1 MNVSVGV
8 PKAIFNKVYLDYLE
22 DETDTQI
29 YFGGS
34 SSGKSVFLA
43 QRCIMDL
50 MKGGRNYL
58 CIRNVKRYVKA
69 SMFNELVRVIMK
81 WQQDKK
87 LFSINLSDLTITCT
101 NGYQILFV
109 GLDDVQKIKSIRPVK
124 GNITDIWIEEATEV
138 MESDV
143 KELEKRLRGK
153 SKVSKRMILSFNP
166 ILQSHWIFE
175 KYFSYWED
183 EKTTYRDETTSIL
196 KTTYKDNRFLTD
208 QDRRRLE
215 NETDP
220 YYRDVYTLGNWGV
233 LGSVIFK
240 NWETRDLHNEFI
252 DINGIQTCIIDT
264 FDNYKNGLDFGFSGD
279 PNAVIRTHYDKNHKT
294 IYVVDELYEREMQ
307 NDRLAEELRKMIG
320 HEVIVTDTNEPRSR
334 VALVGLGIQAIP
346 ARKGKDSVN
355 FGIDWLKQQ
364 TIIVDSRC
372 QNFKN
377 EIQQYK
383 WREDKDGKALKEPVK
398 KNDHLLD
405 ALRYAYEF
413 ASMYGEVKAVRAFY

>member
-1 MNVSVGV
+1 MNTPVRV
-8 PKAIFNKVYLDYLE
+8 PPSIFNKVYLDYLE
-22 DETDTQI
+22 DKTDTQI

-43 QRCIMDL
+43 QRCIWDL

-81 WQQDKK
+81 WEQDKK

-175 KYFSYWED
+175 KYFNCWED
-183 EKTTYRDETTSIL
+183 EKTTYRNDTTSIL

-215 NETDP
+215 DETDP

-240 NWETRDLHNEFI
+240 NWEARDLHNEFV
-252 DINGIQTCIIDT
+252 DINGTQTCILDT
-264 FDNYKNGLDFGFSGD
+264 FDNYKNGQDFGFSVD
-279 PNAVIRTHYDKNHKT
+279 PNATIRTHYAKKLKT
-294 IYVVDELYEREMQ
+294 IYVTDELYEREMT
-307 NDRLAEELRKMIG
+307 NDMLAEALKPIIGKEYITCDSEDPRCKVELNK
-320 HEVIVTDTNEPRSR
+320 
-334 VALVGLGIQAIP
+334 LGINALS
-346 ARKGKDSVN
+346 AKKGKDSVR
-355 FGIDWLKQQ
+355 FGIDWLQRQ
-364 TIIVDSRC
+364 HIIIDVRC

-383 WREDKDGKALKEPVK
+383 WKEDKDGNALRVPVD
-398 KNDHLLD
+398 KNNHLLD
-405 ALRYAYEF
+405 ALRYAYESE
-413 ASMYGEVKAVRAFY
+413 SMYGDVKAVRAFY